1 MAEPDTS
8 AIRYFVLGPVQVRD
22 ARGALITVNAE
33 KPRLLLAELLLRP
46 NVWVGNDE
54 LIETL
59 WPNPPASVRAN
70 LKNYVYQ
77 LRRLSTREGEESPI
91 QSRHG
96 GYRIVV
102 APGELDAD
110 VFTDLV
116 RAGSAALDADDRA
129 EAVRSLRA
137 ALNLWRDDPARE
149 ATGTG
154 TFTEV
159 EELRESRAHAR
170 ETLAKALIAED
181 RPDQAA
187 DELRKLTAEKGLRE
201 SAWELLITALRAAG
215 RPAEALEA
223 YGEVRRKLADELGI
237 EPGRRLRALYRELL
251 ADDVPAPMAAS
262 TAASGVPGGALRNEA
277 PKPAPARGVAD
288 GASPGDDPKP
298 AAASPGRRWQ
308 AMSSKARVGAV
319 AVVVALLVAG
329 VVAVT
334 RPAASPPARPAE
346 VPPEL
351 RLDAIAPRRPVPTY
365 PAGTSENP
373 KLLFGLGPEAP
384 AASRQP
390 LFYQA
395 PIGMLTTWYDDPD
408 DLARF
413 EAWSR
418 DLLPQHY
425 AEGTALHL
433 LVAPTFDEGEP
444 VDTPRGPGCGQAY
457 QMSPRFL
464 DDMRRL
470 AVSFAGAE
478 NGPPLYVS
486 MFNGMEKVA
495 CTTHGYDSDP
505 ATTNYYLSLKD
516 RYLQVRQIFHRYAP
530 NARVALNWDGWQTD
544 GSTPESTAR
553 RKAMVDQFSD
563 VMTVSD
569 FQSFNAFQDED
580 NSEDVDRMVAEL
592 GRYGPVMVSNFGPD
606 DDYTGARARSDLER
620 VFDPR
625 QISKLTA
632 QGLFAWSFWNHKYV
646 DVTPE
651 TYTLARDVVNHY
663 GLR

>member
-22 ARGALITVNAE
+22 ASGTLNTVNAE

-54 LIETL
+54 LIEAL
-59 WPNPPASVRAN
+59 WAEPPATARGS
-70 LKNYVYQ
+70 LKTYVHQ

-96 GYRIVV
+96 GYRLVV
-102 APGELDAD
+102 APGELDTGA
-110 VFTDLV
+110 FTDLV
-116 RAGSAALDADDRA
+116 HAGCAAINDGDRA
-129 EAVRSLRA
+129 AGVRTLRA
-137 ALNLWRDDPARE
+137 ALRLWRGDPMRE
-149 ATGTG
+149 TAGTG
-154 TFTEV
+154 GFAEV
-159 EELRESRAHAR
+159 EELRETRAHAQ
-170 ETLAKALIAED
+170 ETLAEALIAD
-181 RPDQAA
+181 GRPDEAA
-187 DELRKLTAEKGLRE
+187 DEIRKLTAANGLRE

-215 RPAEALEA
+215 RPAEAVAA
-223 YGEVRRKLADELGI
+223 YGEARRELADELGI
-237 EPGRRLRALYRELL
+237 DPGQRLRALYADLL
-251 ADDVPAPMAAS
+251 ADDDPAPKATS
-262 TAASGVPGGALRNEA
+262 T
-277 PKPAPARGVAD
+277 PAPPQEALDSALPRDVPKSAATNPAQRWLTLPFAARAGT
-288 GASPGDDPKP
+288 
-298 AAASPGRRWQ
+298 
-308 AMSSKARVGAV
+308 V
-319 AVVVALLVAG
+319 AVVVALIVAG

-334 RPAASPPARPAE
+334 RPAAPPPDRAAE

-351 RLDAIAPRRPVPTY
+351 RLDAIAPKRPVPTY

-384 AASRQP
+384 AASREP

-408 DLARF
+408 DLPRF
-413 EAWSR
+413 ESWRR
-418 DLLPQHY
+418 DLLPKHY
-425 AEGTALHL
+425 AAGTALHL

-470 AVSFAGAE
+470 ATSFAGAE

-495 CTTHGYDSDP
+495 CTTHGYDKDP
-505 ATTNYYLSLKD
+505 ATTNYYLALKD

-553 RKAMVDQFSD
+553 REAMVDQFSD

-580 NSEDVDRMVAEL
+580 NAEDVDRMVGRL
-592 GRYGPVMVSNFGPD
+592 SRYGPVMVSNFGPD
-606 DDYTGARARSDLER
+606 KDGTGARARSDLER
-620 VFDPR
+620 VFAPR

-632 QGLFAWSFWNHKYV
+632 QGLFAWSFWDHEYV

-651 TYTLARDVVNHY
+651 TYTLARDVVNRY